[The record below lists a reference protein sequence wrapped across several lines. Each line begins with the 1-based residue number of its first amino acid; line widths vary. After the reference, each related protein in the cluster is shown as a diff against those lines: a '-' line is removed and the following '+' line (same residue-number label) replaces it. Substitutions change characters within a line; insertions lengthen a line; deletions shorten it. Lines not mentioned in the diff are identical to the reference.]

1 MPNCS
6 VGPLNYVKG
15 FPPPAPLVFTPPKI
29 NAVEETEIVENV
41 KVLETAKEA
50 PAVKSC
56 ECEESDWET
65 IEDCD
70 NDCENDFP
78 AIDVTTGPRSL
89 LKVSKGFT
97 TLEKLLIVKTVVGY
111 LPQNISVKP

>member
-1 MPNCS
+1 
-6 VGPLNYVKG
+6 
-15 FPPPAPLVFTPPKI
+15 
-29 NAVEETEIVENV
+29 VENV